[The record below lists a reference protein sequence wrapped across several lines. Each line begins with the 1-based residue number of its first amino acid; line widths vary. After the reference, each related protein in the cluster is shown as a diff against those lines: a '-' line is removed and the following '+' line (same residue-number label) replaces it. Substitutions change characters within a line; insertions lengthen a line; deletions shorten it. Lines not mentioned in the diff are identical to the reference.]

1 MSEQQKGPG
10 GRPTDYTE
18 ERLAAAERY
27 VSGGWKES
35 GDKVPTVVGLAAEIG
50 VARSTCYEWAKDPQK
65 SEFLDIL
72 TRVEEIQERAL
83 VNGGL
88 SNDFNPAIT
97 KMMLTKHGYSDKQEI
112 DHRSGDGSMSP
123 KDSGAAVLAALEAKH
138 NKKS

>member
-1 MSEQQKGPG
+1 MSEQKGPG

-18 ERLAAAERY
+18 ARLAAAERY

-65 SEFLDIL
+65 TEFLDIL
-72 TRVEEIQERAL
+72 TRVEEIQERTL

-112 DHRSGDGSMSP
+112 DHRSGDGSMTP
-123 KDSGAAVLAALEAKH
+123 RDSGAAVLAALQRKHDDAK
-138 NKKS
+138 

>member
-1 MSEQQKGPG
+1 MSDQKGSG

-27 VSGGWKES
+27 VNGGWKEC
-35 GDKVPTVVGLAAEIG
+35 GDRVPTVVGLAAEIG
-50 VARSTCYEWAKDPQK
+50 VARSTCYEWAKDK
-65 SEFLDIL
+65 EKAEFSDIL
-72 TRVEEIQERAL
+72 MRVEEIQERSL

-112 DHRSGDGSMSP
+112 DHRSPDGSMATP
-123 KDSGAAVLAALEAKH
+123 TRIEIVAVPANNDSAD
-138 NKKS
+138 

>member
-1 MSEQQKGPG
+1 MSEKNGPG

-27 VSGGWKES
+27 VNGGWQEC
-35 GDKVPTVVGLAAEIG
+35 GDRVPTVVGLAAEIG
-50 VARSTCYEWAKDPQK
+50 VARSTCYEWAKDK
-65 SEFLDIL
+65 EKAKFSDIL
-72 TRVEEIQERAL
+72 MRVEEVQERTL

-112 DHRSGDGSMSP
+112 DHRSGDGSMATPTRIEIVAPSL
-123 KDSGAAVLAALEAKH
+123 KNDDA
-138 NKKS
+138 

>member
-18 ERLAAAERY
+18 ERLSAAERY

-65 SEFLDIL
+65 TEFLDIL
-72 TRVEEIQERAL
+72 TRVEEIQERTL

-112 DHRSGDGSMSP
+112 DHRSGDGSMTP
-123 KDSGAAVLAALEAKH
+123 RDSGAAVLAALQRKHDDAK
-138 NKKS
+138 